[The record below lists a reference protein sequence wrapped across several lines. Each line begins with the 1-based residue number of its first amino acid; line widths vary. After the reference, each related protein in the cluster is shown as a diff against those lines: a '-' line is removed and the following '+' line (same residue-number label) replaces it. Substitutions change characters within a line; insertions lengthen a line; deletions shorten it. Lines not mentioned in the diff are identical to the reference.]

1 MAVKFKGKS
10 ETLAKI
16 VELASGLS
24 NEVFEVDPLME
35 CSIKKSGNAWTKS
48 LSWNYTQ
55 SLYENSQ
62 ADICHRLLSENPFS
76 HLQA

>member
-35 CSIKKSGNAWTKS
+35 CSIKKSGNA
-48 LSWNYTQ
+48 
-55 SLYENSQ
+55 
-62 ADICHRLLSENPFS
+62 
-76 HLQA
+76 